1 MRRAGNGGAGRP
13 GRKFGLAMAG
23 GGPTG
28 AVYEIGA
35 LRALDEVLEGVD
47 FNDFHVY
54 VGVSAGA
61 FIGANL
67 ANGLTTAQMCR
78 AIVKHDP
85 GEHPFDAGVF
95 FAPALKEIARRWAS
109 VPRLAL
115 ESLWLFARNPRD
127 MSLVNAL
134 TRLGRALPVGVFD
147 NRPVRDYLERIYS
160 IKGRTNDF
168 RELDK
173 HLIIIAADLD
183 SGEAVKFGV
192 DGFAHVPISV
202 AVQASGALPGIYP
215 PVEIDGRHYVDGV
228 LLKTMHASVALDQGC
243 DLLLGLNPLVPVDTA
258 DAVKRGVMRRGKL
271 IDRGLPAV
279 LSQSLRT
286 MIRSRMTVGF
296 AAYERVFKGRDV
308 VLFEPPKDDYQMFF
322 TNVFS
327 FSSRRDVCEHAY
339 QETRS
344 QLRARR
350 EELIPLFAR
359 HGITVREDIL
369 DDRGR
374 SIWDGV
380 GLGRYDRGAGTL
392 NKLDALLDRL
402 EDALEEA

>member
-1 MRRAGNGGAGRP
+1 MDSAGNGTSRP
-13 GRKFGLAMAG
+13 GRKLGLAMAG

-35 LRALDEVLEGVD
+35 LRALEEVLEGVD

-85 GEHPFDAGVF
+85 GEHPFEAAVF
-95 FAPALKEIARRWAS
+95 FSPALGELFRRWS
-109 VPRLAL
+109 STPKLAL

-127 MSLVNAL
+127 MSLLDAF
-134 TRLGRALPVGVFD
+134 TRMGRALPVGVFD
-147 NRPVRDYLERIYS
+147 NTPVREYLENIYS

-173 HLIIIAADLD
+173 KLIIIAADLD
-183 SGEAVKFGV
+183 SGQAVKFG
-192 DGFAHVPISV
+192 DAGFDDVPISV
-202 AVQASGALPGIYP
+202 AVQASGALPGLYP
-215 PVEIDGRHYVDGV
+215 PVEVDGRHYVDGV

-258 DAVKRGVMRRGKL
+258 GAVDRGVMRRGKL

-296 AAYERVFKGRDV
+296 KAYERVFKGRDV
-308 VLFEPPKDDYQMFF
+308 VLFEPPNDDYKMFF

-327 FSSRRDVCEHAY
+327 FSSRRAVCEHAY
-339 QETRS
+339 QETRR
-344 QLRARR
+344 QLRSRR
-350 EELIPLFAR
+350 EELIPVFER
-359 HGITVREDIL
+359 NGITLREDLL
-369 DDRGR
+369 DDPDR
-374 SIWDGV
+374 SLWDGV
-380 GLGRYDRGAGTL
+380 GLGRYERGGGTL

-402 EDALEEA
+402 EDALEE